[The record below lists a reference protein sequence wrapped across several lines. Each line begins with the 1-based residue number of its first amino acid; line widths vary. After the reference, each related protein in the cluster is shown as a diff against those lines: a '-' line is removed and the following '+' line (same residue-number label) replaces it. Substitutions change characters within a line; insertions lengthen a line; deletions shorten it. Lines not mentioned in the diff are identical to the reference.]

1 VRRCFVSFLCIAAIA
16 PASAMAQA
24 AAEDVQFHVT
34 LRDTGYMLGD
44 LLDERIE
51 ARLPG
56 SLQIDADALPLPGR
70 VTPWMEVRRSRLGAR
85 RADGTQEL
93 VVTYQIFAE
102 VEQATRVPL
111 PAFKLRLRDG
121 ADMRTVS
128 VAEQSFLLSPA
139 LPSTLDDEDRELRP
153 SPAPAELPATK
164 AIAGTLASV
173 ALALACAGFLLWRY
187 DLLPFLP
194 RAPGPLARAW
204 RRWRRRQKRGLSDEE
219 HAALLRDM
227 HAALNRSAGETLY
240 PSTLQRLFERA
251 PYLTPLRAQIEGLFG
266 DSWNRFYGSA
276 DCAAPS
282 TARVLSMLHSAADRE
297 RGVPC

>member
-1 VRRCFVSFLCIAAIA
+1 MRHVFAACAWIAAT
-16 PASAMAQA
+16 ASAS
-24 AAEDVQFHVT
+24 AAEDIQLHVT

-44 LLDERIE
+44 LLDERVE

-56 SLQIDADALPLPGR
+56 TLQIDAAALPLPGR
-70 VTPWMEVRRSRLGAR
+70 VTPWMEVRRSRLEPR
-85 RADGTQEL
+85 RADGTQAL

-111 PAFKLRLRDG
+111 PAFKLRVRDG
-121 ADMRTVS
+121 ADVRALDVP
-128 VAEQSFLLSPA
+128 EQSFLLSPG
-139 LPSTLDDEDRELRP
+139 LPSTLADEDRELRP
-153 SPAPAELPATK
+153 SPAPAELPTTK
-164 AIAGTLASV
+164 AIAGMLASL
-173 ALALACAGFLLWRY
+173 AFALACAAFLLWRY

-194 RAPGPLARAW
+194 RAPGPLARTW
-204 RRWRRRQKRGLSDEE
+204 RRWRRKHRRGLSDEE

-251 PYLTPLRAQIEGLFG
+251 PFLTPLRAQIEGLFG
-266 DSWNRFYGSA
+266 DSWSRFYGGPDS
-276 DCAAPS
+276 APS
-282 TARVLSMLHSAADRE
+282 TASVLSMLRNAADRE

>member
-1 VRRCFVSFLCIAAIA
+1 MRRFLVPFLCIAAA
-16 PASAMAQA
+16 TATSAAA
-24 AAEDVQFHVT
+24 AAEDIQFHVT

-56 SLQIDADALPLPGR
+56 ALQIDAGALPLPGR
-70 VTPWMEVRRSRLGAR
+70 VAPWLEVRRSRLEPR
-85 RADGTQEL
+85 RADGTQAL

-111 PAFKLRLRDG
+111 PEFKLRVRDG
-121 ADMRTVS
+121 ADVRTVS
-128 VAEQSFLLSPA
+128 VPEQSFLLSPA
-139 LPSTLDDEDRELRP
+139 LPSTLADEDRELRP
-153 SPAPAELPATK
+153 SPAPAELSATK
-164 AIAGTLASV
+164 LIAGMLASL
-173 ALALACAGFLLWRY
+173 AFALACAAFLLWRY

-204 RRWRRRQKRGLSDEE
+204 RRWRRKQQRALSDDE

-266 DSWNRFYGSA
+266 DSWNRFYGAPDS
-276 DCAAPS
+276 AAPS
-282 TARVLSMLHSAADRE
+282 TASVLSMLHSAADRE